1 MSKLIQSAVV
11 IGATGLVGRELI
23 KQLNQIESCERILA
37 IVRQEDPALKKIG
50 KVEQMVLDDFFLIN
64 DQDVQGFTHAFSCLG
79 STIKKAGSKAKFYQ
93 IDFEINAHFAD
104 LFEKTDT
111 HYVLISAQG
120 AKIGSMFFYN
130 QVKGELEKHLK
141 QADLAQVSILQPSL
155 LIGERQENRTLENA
169 TQKLYQRLSHL
180 VPDTFKY
187 KPVTAHQV
195 AHTMV
200 EVAQTQNEKFKIYD
214 NLSIQKA
221 K

>member
-1 MSKLIQSAVV
+1 M
-11 IGATGLVGRELI
+11 
-23 KQLNQIESCERILA
+23 
-37 IVRQEDPALKKIG
+37 
-50 KVEQMVLDDFFLIN
+50 
-64 DQDVQGFTHAFSCLG
+64 
-79 STIKKAGSKAKFYQ
+79 AGSKAKFYQ

-104 LFEKTDT
+104 LFETTDT